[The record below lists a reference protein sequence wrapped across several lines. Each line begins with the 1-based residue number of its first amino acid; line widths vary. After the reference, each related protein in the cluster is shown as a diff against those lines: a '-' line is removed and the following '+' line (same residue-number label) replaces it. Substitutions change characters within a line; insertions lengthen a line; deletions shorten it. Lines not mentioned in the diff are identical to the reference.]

1 MERRTCIQLALL
13 GVAGLL
19 MGHAPYRQWHVYRGK
34 RLFIL
39 ASAAEEDSF
48 ALGQAVAQVLATH
61 LPESRAMA
69 ARARDTLEI
78 VKLLVSQQ
86 LDVALLPAETALAA
100 LHGRGRFQEEGALL
114 LRTLAVFGPYLLVC
128 RDDFAAA
135 RAYQIARTL
144 AEHGGGLPHTHQ
156 EPPPGA
162 AESSPLPWH
171 SGAQAFYA
179 GAPLPPEEEHI
190 EPP

>member
-19 MGHAPYRQWHVYRGK
+19 MGHAPYRQWHVYREE

-39 ASAAEEDSF
+39 ASAAEDGSF
-48 ALGQAVAQVLATH
+48 ALGQAIAEVLATH

-69 ARARDTLEI
+69 ARARDALEI
-78 VKLLVSQQ
+78 VKLLGSQQ
-86 LDVALLPAETALAA
+86 LDVALLPTETALAA
-100 LHGRGRFQEEGALL
+100 LHGRGSFQEEGALS

-128 RDDFAAA
+128 RDDFAPA

-144 AEHGGGLPHTHQ
+144 AEHGGALPHAHQ
-156 EPPPGA
+156 GLSPGI
-162 AESSPLPWH
+162 AERSPLPWH
-171 SGAQAFYA
+171 PGAHAFYA
-179 GAPLPPEEEHI
+179 GAPPPLEEEHTR
-190 EPP
+190 